1 MRLQQGLVMSTHTG
15 TMTADDLYRMPDD
28 GLRYELVRGEL
39 RQMAPAGNEHGEV
52 TVRITWRLA
61 QYVETNR
68 LGVVFAAETG
78 FRIGADPDTVRAP
91 DVAFVTRA
99 RIEQIGRVEG
109 YWPGVPDLVVE
120 VVSPNDRYTE
130 VEEKTTDWLA
140 AGARMVLVVNPRK
153 QIVTVYR
160 AMNDITILT
169 ANETLSGGDV
179 VSGWAVKVGDLF
191 A

>member
-1 MRLQQGLVMSTHTG
+1 MSTHTR
-15 TMTADDLYRMPDD
+15 TTTADELYRMPDD

-61 QYVETNR
+61 QFVETHD

-78 FRIGADPDTVRAP
+78 FRIGTEPDTVRAP
-91 DVAFVTRA
+91 DVAFIARK
-99 RIEQIGRVEG
+99 RIEAVGRVEG
-109 YWPGVPDLVVE
+109 FWPGAPELVVE

-140 AGARMVLVVNPRK
+140 AGARMVLIVNPRK
-153 QIVTVYR
+153 RIMTVYR
-160 AMNDITILT
+160 SLSEITILT
-169 ANETLSGGDV
+169 AGEV
-179 VSGWAVKVGDLF
+179 
-191 A
+191 

>member
-1 MRLQQGLVMSTHTG
+1 
-15 TMTADDLYRMPDD
+15 MTADDLYRMPDD

-39 RQMAPAGNEHGEV
+39 RQLAPAGNEHGEV

-61 QYVETNR
+61 QYAETNR

-78 FRIGADPDTVRAP
+78 FRIGTDPDTVRAP
-91 DVAFVTRA
+91 DVAFITQA
-99 RIEQIGRVEG
+99 RIEQVGRVEG

-179 VSGWAVKVGDLF
+179 VSGWEVKVSDLF
-191 A
+191 S